1 MTAPTVILSLL
12 LFFSCSLA
20 EAVVP
25 QPAKMEVSSAPPLH
39 FPLAMQASGDEEGM
53 RELRTASA
61 MGFCP
66 PLDKGAPCISLLYY
80 NPWVY
85 KGTSGGLP
93 EGGYRLLVFADN
105 NGMPRIQLRASS
117 PSGFFYG
124 IQTLTALLEEYKTD
138 KGYLMPPLFID
149 DAPKYAWRG
158 LHLDV
163 SRHFFPKEDVEEL
176 IDAMALAKLNNLHLH
191 LTDGPGW
198 RLEIK
203 KYPRLT
209 DISAWR
215 RDSRKEEWNWRNTLL
230 GPVQQEGEVY
240 GGFYTQDDL
249 RQLIAYAALRH
260 IRIVPEI
267 DLPGHSYA
275 ALFAY
280 PALGCSDFDPQGNG
294 LRGHDNLCMG
304 NAESLTF
311 VKDILTELMDI
322 FPPGTPIHIGGDE
335 VMPGCGQNCGLCRE
349 RMSALGISTTP
360 ELQAGFMKDI
370 VLFLKDN
377 GRESIAWDEAFEAG
391 LKGPIM
397 MLWREEQKGVQP
409 SQDGTPVILT
419 PSSHFYF
426 DYYQGDPSKEPK
438 AIGGHITLERVFD
451 YTPLPDIANILG
463 IQGNL
468 WTEYI
473 QSKRQLEYMAWP
485 RGFALAEKA
494 WGSPSTSFSDFRQ
507 RLAPYLKLFDKR
519 NINYRTLD
527 PNHDDHAQPV
537 QP

>member
-1 MTAPTVILSLL
+1 MSLPAFILSLL
-12 LFFSCSLA
+12 LFFACSLA

-25 QPAKMEVSSAPPLH
+25 QPAKMEVSAAPPLH

-66 PLDKGAPCISLLYY
+66 PLDKGASCISLLYY

-93 EGGYRLLVFADN
+93 EGGYRLLVFADH
-105 NGMPRIQLRASS
+105 NGTPRIQLRASS

-124 IQTLTALLEEYKTD
+124 IQTLTALLEEYKTE
-138 KGYLMPPLFID
+138 KGYLIPPLFID

-176 IDAMALAKLNNLHLH
+176 LDSMALAKLNQLHLH

-198 RLEIK
+198 RIEIK

-209 DISAWR
+209 DIAAWR
-215 RDSRKEEWNWRNTLL
+215 KDSRNEEWNWRNTRL
-230 GPVQQEGEVY
+230 GPVQPEGKIY

-249 RQLIAYAALRH
+249 RHLIAYAAMRH

-280 PALGCSDFDPQGNG
+280 PSLGCTDFDPLGNG

-304 NAESLTF
+304 NPATLDF

-322 FPPGTPIHIGGDE
+322 FPAGTPIHIGGDE
-335 VMPGCGQNCGLCRE
+335 VMPECGQHCDLCRK
-349 RMSALGISTTP
+349 RMASLGISTTP
-360 ELQAGFMKDI
+360 DLQTSFMKDI
-370 VLFLKDN
+370 IQFMEKR
-377 GRESIAWDEAFEAG
+377 GRSSIAWDEAFEAG
-391 LKGPIM
+391 LQGSIM
-397 MLWREEQKGVQP
+397 MLWRAEQKGIKA
-409 SQDGTPVILT
+409 SQAGTPIILT

-426 DYYQGDPSKEPK
+426 DYYQGAPDKEPK
-438 AIGGHITLERVFD
+438 AIGGHITLERTFS
-451 YTPLPDIANILG
+451 YAPLPELSNIMG
-463 IQGNL
+463 MQGNL

-473 QSKRQLEYMAWP
+473 QNKQQLEYMAWP

-494 WGSPSTSFSDFRQ
+494 WGSPLTPFADFRQ
-507 RLAPYLKLFDKR
+507 RLAPYLRLFDQR
-519 NINYRTLD
+519 QINYRTLD
-527 PNHDDHAQPV
+527 APHQDHAQP
-537 QP
+537 

>member
-1 MTAPTVILSLL
+1 MTASTVILSLL
-12 LFFSCSLA
+12 LFFSCSFA

-138 KGYLMPPLFID
+138 KGYLIPPLFID

-215 RDSRKEEWNWRNTLL
+215 RDARKEEWNWRNTLL
-230 GPVQQEGEVY
+230 GPDQQEGEVY

-280 PALGCSDFDPQGNG
+280 PALGCSDFDPQDNG

-335 VMPGCGQNCGLCRE
+335 VMPGCGQNCGLCRA

-377 GRESIAWDEAFEAG
+377 GRESIAWDEAFETG

-397 MLWREEQKGVQP
+397 MLWREEQKGAQA
-409 SQDGTPVILT
+409 SQGGTPVILT

-473 QSKRQLEYMAWP
+473 QNKRQLEYMAWP